1 MNHDLSAF
9 SESEMIPA
17 QLRTAFSTAELVV
30 ENQEVLEAIDQLAVR
45 LTIDFHER
53 HPIILF
59 NLSDGVWFFT
69 TVAQRLFF
77 PHTTSYC
84 DMEPEPI
91 NAEIFWKME
100 PIVDVQGRDVL
111 FLVGKLSF
119 IEEIE
124 RLNLWAQ
131 RRGALSVSIGALVDR
146 TNESDRSKSA
156 YSCFRPKEQRVFG
169 CGLSYG
175 GYGYSLPDLYSVL
188 ES

>member
-1 MNHDLSAF
+1 MNRDLFAF
-9 SESEMIPA
+9 SESEGIPS
-17 QLRTAFSTAELVV
+17 QLRTAFSTAEIVV
-30 ENQEVLEAIDQLAVR
+30 ENQEVSKAIDQLAVR

-69 TVAQRLFF
+69 TIAQRLFF
-77 PHTTSYC
+77 PHTAGYC
-84 DMEPEPI
+84 DIEPEPA
-91 NAEIFWKME
+91 NTEMFWKIE
-100 PIVDVQGRDVL
+100 PIVDVQDRDVL
-111 FLVGKLSF
+111 FLVGELSF

-131 RRGALSVSIGALVDR
+131 GKGALSVSVGALVDR
-146 TNESDRSKSA
+146 TNESVRSKGA
-156 YSCFRPKEQRVFG
+156 YSCFRPKGQRVFG

-175 GYGYSLPDLYSVL
+175 GYGYSLPGLYSVL